1 MKKFRTISQLILL
14 AVFTI
19 LLVNISKASSP
30 IMDMIQT
37 LDSIYVDVDQSKG
50 PYLIHPV
57 KKQQTLYS
65 LAIFYQTNIETL
77 KKYNPYLNQR
87 GLKVAD
93 DLKIPISNKN
103 FMVIPPSSGLQNEY
117 ATLFYKI
124 KPKDNLFRIAK
135 RYFNIPMEEA
145 LKNNN
150 KLSHNL
156 SIGES
161 FVIGW
166 VSIKGFSAENFSSP
180 TENAVLDGTYTLE
193 EKYGKDY
200 KSNSV
205 GSSES
210 ATISNDRGIKHDV
223 STPSPTTSSENYTV
237 VEEVD
242 YSYPFSPGKNFK
254 TAQGIAIWNK
264 TSTRRDVQLYVMHRT
279 AKVNT
284 QIEIINPMYNNSVM
298 AKVVGNIPY
307 GAYGEDVKLILSPKT
322 AEYLG
327 AKDSRFFVKYK
338 FVE

>member
-14 AVFTI
+14 AVFTV

-30 IMDMIQT
+30 FVDMIQSV
-37 LDSIYVDVDQSKG
+37 DSIYVDVDQSKG

-65 LAIFYQTNIETL
+65 LAKFYQTNVETL
-77 KKYNPYLNQR
+77 KKYNPYLYQR

-93 DLKIPISNKN
+93 DLKIPITSEN
-103 FMVIPPSSGLQNEY
+103 FMVTPPTAGLQNQY

-145 LKNNN
+145 LRNNN

-166 VSIKGFSAENFSSP
+166 VSVKGFSPANFQDNVEDPILAGS
-180 TENAVLDGTYTLE
+180 YTLE

-200 KSNSV
+200 KDRSV
-205 GSSES
+205 VSSES
-210 ATISNDRGIKHDV
+210 ATIKTESNVTHSSSSS
-223 STPSPTTSSENYTV
+223 STSTSADTYTT

-242 YSYPFSPGKNFK
+242 YSYPFSPGKDFK

-264 TSTRRDVQLYVMHRT
+264 TTTRKDIQLYVMHRT
-279 AKVNT
+279 ARVNS

-298 AKVVGNIPY
+298 AKVVGNIPS
-307 GAYGEDVKLILSPKT
+307 GAYGEDVELILSPKT